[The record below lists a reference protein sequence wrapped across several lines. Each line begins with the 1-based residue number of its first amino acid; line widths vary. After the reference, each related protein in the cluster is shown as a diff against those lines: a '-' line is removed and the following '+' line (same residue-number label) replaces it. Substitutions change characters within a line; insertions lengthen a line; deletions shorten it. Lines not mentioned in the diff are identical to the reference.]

1 MGPRPPHSPPR
12 LCKCNSLL
20 PIQRPGRLPGSSR
33 RLPCLTGGEGCRP
46 GRPPSPWAPPAPGR
60 RGRRTGAAHPA
71 GICASTG
78 KPAACQTARNEA
90 RAQHPVCRQQGVW
103 LRAAHWVPYHPG
115 GPQHHLQLPLV
126 ELHVEEEAIQELE
139 QSPVTQPARK
149 QASEQPQGGH
159 GCPQPPPRRRHPG
172 HPSLPQFPHLGSKG
186 GCMRQLESKSHFSV
200 PIKQIKSFIIN

>member
-12 LCKCNSLL
+12 LCECNSLL

-71 GICASTG
+71 GICASRG

-90 RAQHPVCRQQGVW
+90 RAQHPVCRQQGVG

-126 ELHVEEEAIQELE
+126 ELHIEEEAIQELE

-149 QASEQPQGGH
+149 QASEQPQGGR
-159 GCPQPPPRRRHPG
+159 GCPQPPPPDVIQAT
-172 HPSLPQFPHLGSKG
+172 LPCLSFPTWAAKG
-186 GCMRQLESKSHFSV
+186 AA
-200 PIKQIKSFIIN
+200 